1 MDFGVQRNFTEEIE
15 PEIKFKWIGLSRE
28 VIRNIYTNRKL
39 QFNLL

>member
-1 MDFGVQRNFTEEIE
+1 MDFGGHRNFTEEIE
-15 PEIKFKWIGLSRE
+15 LEIKLEWIGLSRE